1 MHFAKL
7 RWLNSFSRQLMA
19 ASAGGVLFM
28 AGLILAGLLTLFI
41 FKGNHLEEV
50 SVSEYAESIGEV
62 MEFDAAGRP
71 VAVALREMSWLFDS
85 LKQEVTYRVLDDTG
99 TVQLSSEPGAPPLR
113 GSGEEFVLDE
123 RNFVFERGGIP
134 MHGATE
140 RVERDGRTWW
150 VQFAASDRLSTLLRS
165 YIGEPL
171 FSRSAAVFFAASL
184 LVYFLVMRST
194 LHLILKP
201 LNDAS
206 AIAGRI
212 SPRNLGTRL
221 EVHGVPREMQP
232 LVENFNAALDRLED
246 NYRLQQ
252 EFLTSAAH
260 ELKTPLAL
268 IRGQIEVGI
277 DESNRHH
284 VLQDVSRMGRQ
295 VQQLLHLAEAS
306 ELQNYAFAPLD
317 ASGLVFEV
325 ANYLER
331 LARQHEVS
339 LSVTVEPDTT
349 YARADRGALFTLLKN
364 LLENAIQHSP
374 QGGVVQLKADARAIS
389 VRDVGPGVPAEDLPK
404 MFTRFWRGDPPT
416 GSWRRSR
423 AFDLPRDRDSARM
436 DHPRAPWRFRSDRR
450 PPDRLILMLKTRT
463 LSRWAPC
470 RRRNPSLHWRLQSTP
485 HEHTHHTLHR
495 ADPSRVDDP
504 GLGRMRDDGC

>member
-7 RWLNSFSRQLMA
+7 GWLNSFNRQLMA

-41 FKGNHLEEV
+41 FKGHQFEEI
-50 SVSEYAESIGEV
+50 SASEYAESIGEA
-62 MEFDAAGRP
+62 MQLDAAGRP
-71 VAVALREMSWLFDS
+71 VAVALPAMSWLFDS
-85 LKQEVTYRVLDDTG
+85 LAKEVTYRVLDDTG
-99 TVQLSSEPGAPPLR
+99 MVRLSSEPGAPPLVPP
-113 GSGEEFVLDE
+113 GEQLVVGDHYFMFDRDGVE
-123 RNFVFERGGIP
+123 

-140 RVERDGRTWW
+140 VVERDGRTWF
-150 VQFAASDRLSTLLRS
+150 VQFAVSDRLSTLLRS

-171 FSRSAAVFFAASL
+171 FSRSAAIFFAVAL
-184 LVYFLVMRST
+184 LVYFVVMRHT
-194 LHLILKP
+194 LRLILKP

-206 AIAGRI
+206 AIAAGI

-221 EVHGVPREMQP
+221 QVQGAPREMQP
-232 LVENFNAALDRLED
+232 LVANFNAALDRLEN

-277 DESNRHH
+277 DESNRHQ

-306 ELQNYAFAPLD
+306 EFQNYSFGPVD
-317 ASGLVFEV
+317 AKTLVSEV

-331 LARQHEVS
+331 LARQHDVRV
-339 LSVTVEPDTT
+339 SVTVDPGTS

-364 LLENAIQHSP
+364 LLENAIQHCRP
-374 QGGVVQLKADARAIS
+374 GGVVQLHAAPDLIS
-389 VRDVGPGVPAEDLPK
+389 VRDEGPGVSSEELPNL
-404 MFTRFWRGDPPT
+404 FTRFWRGAH
-416 GSWRRSR
+416 RRDVGAGLGLSICR
-423 AFDLPRDRDSARM
+423 EIATAHGWEIHARGGEPGM
-436 DHPRAPWRFRSDRR
+436 TVE
-450 PPDRLILMLKTRT
+450 LRT
-463 LSRWAPC
+463 LA
-470 RRRNPSLHWRLQSTP
+470 
-485 HEHTHHTLHR
+485 
-495 ADPSRVDDP
+495 
-504 GLGRMRDDGC
+504 